1 MSLARAER
9 RRLFKRRFTRYM
21 LLLVVLVL
29 GGIAVG
35 TFVSNQ
41 KLGPARIAAAE
52 RETDRMYERDAGF
65 FRQERLA
72 CERAQAA
79 GEDTGDRYPADCS
92 AIVPPPREEYR
103 VVWNLPA
110 TFVFREDFEPT
121 ITILAG
127 ILALFAFVVGASYV
141 GAEWSSGGMMNLLLW
156 RPRRLSVLLT
166 KLATLLG
173 AVVALF
179 VGLAALW
186 TAAFWAVGTY
196 RGTTEGMTSGV
207 WQSFALTGLRGLGLV
222 VTAAVIGFGVAS
234 LGRHTAFALGSAVG
248 VGVVGQIGVGI
259 TLGLVGVT
267 FIGRWLWP
275 SYLQAWMDKELV
287 LRNTDGCDFSLTG
300 ECRPL
305 EFVMTWPVSGA
316 VFAAAAALV
325 LAAALWAM
333 RRRDIT

>member
-1 MSLARAER
+1 VSLARAER
-9 RRLFKRRFTRYM
+9 RRLVKRRFTRYM

-41 KLGPARIAAAE
+41 KLGPAQIAAAE
-52 RETDRMYERDAGF
+52 READRQYQQLIEAVQREK
-65 FRQERLA
+65 QE

-79 GEDTGDRYPADCS
+79 GEDTSNRYPRDCS
-92 AIVPPPREEYR
+92 QMTGPRREDFSSAWY
-103 VVWNLPA
+103 LPS
-110 TFVFREDFEPT
+110 TFVFREAFEPT

-156 RPRRLSVLLT
+156 RPRRLPVLLT

-179 VGLAALW
+179 VALAALW

-207 WQSFALTGLRGLGLV
+207 WQSFGLTGLRGLGLV
-222 VTAAVIGFGVAS
+222 VAAAVIGFGVAS
-234 LGRHTAFALGSAVG
+234 FGRHTAFALGTAVG

-259 TLGLVGVT
+259 TLGLVGVE
-267 FIGRWLWP
+267 FIERWLWP
-275 SYLQAWMDKELV
+275 SYLAAWMDKELV
-287 LRNTDGCDFSLTG
+287 LRNSDGCTFSLTG
-300 ECRPL
+300 ECQPQ
-305 EFVMTWPVSGA
+305 EFVMTWQVSGV
-316 VFAAAAALV
+316 VFAVAAALV
-325 LAAALWAM
+325 LVAAVWAM